1 MCILDR
7 AFAVVIYDSESAF
20 RASKRVWY
28 MYLLDCRV
36 TKGSGEPVQPCE
48 YSPKPY
54 LAARINDTHTANRA
68 CTWDSDTVT
77 KAQASLC
84 TCADSPEPSLLEH
97 RFPFEPP
104 HDILEL

>member
-1 MCILDR
+1 MCRLAR
-7 AFAVVIYDSESAF
+7 AFDEVIYDSESAF
-20 RASKRVWY
+20 RASKRVW
-28 MYLLDCRV
+28 YLLDCRV

-48 YSPKPY
+48 YSPEPSF
-54 LAARINDTHTANRA
+54 AARINDTHTANRA

-84 TCADSPEPSLLEH
+84 KCADSPEPSLLEH

-104 HDILEL
+104 RDILEL